1 MSASRPSM
9 TESAAVEWIDRC
21 VVRLVALDPQ
31 MPHGEACDLAREML
45 RFQRTAAMTPEAAV
59 DFAAAEMSQVQPRL
73 ERRSTQR
80 D

>member
-1 MSASRPSM
+1 MSPSPSS
-9 TESAAVEWIDRC
+9 TTTSATSEWIDRC
-21 VVRLVALDPQ
+21 VVRLAEIDPH
-31 MPHGEACDLAREML
+31 MPHRDARDLARAMSQ
-45 RFQRTAAMTPEAAV
+45 FPRTAAMTPEAAV